1 MTLAPEQANAV
12 EGIKVL
18 RDKRIK
24 VSLGH
29 SIPTR
34 IEYDTAVENGA
45 TAVTHLFNAM
55 SGIHH
60 RDEGLALMSLTDL
73 RVYCGII
80 ADLIHVSPSAIRLAF
95 LAKADKIFLVSDSMG
110 WISPKAIARDL
121 VLIDGAVRF
130 RSGLLVGSAAT
141 LLDCVQNVVRYSNVD
156 LEKALRSVTSIPAD
170 FIGIRKGRL
179 RIGSCNSINC
189 FSKDLQLR
197 HVLF

>member
-1 MTLAPEQANAV
+1 MTLAPEQENAV

-18 RDKRIK
+18 RDKQIK

-34 IEYDTAVENGA
+34 IEYDIAVENGA

-60 RDEGLALMSLTDL
+60 RDDGLALMSLTDQ
-73 RVYCGII
+73 RMYCGII

-95 LAKADKIFLVSDSMG
+95 LAKAEKIFLVSDSMG
-110 WISPKAIARDL
+110 WISPKAIERDL

-141 LLDCVQNVVRYSNVD
+141 LLDCVQNVVRHSNVD

-170 FIGIRKGRL
+170 VIEVRKGRL
-179 RIGSCNSINC
+179 LVGSGNSINC